1 MRSPS
6 PSRRFNGDN
15 YNYNYKGG
23 LVDGTLKEKSV
34 VTKGSLVNYARNEN
48 LRPASPNNILTRNRE
63 NLRNK
68 GTCTHHI
75 GSKIDEMEVGEGLV
89 NEDSKSIPLED
100 IDNPLIA
107 LDCFIFL

>member
-1 MRSPS
+1 M
-6 PSRRFNGDN
+6 
-15 YNYNYKGG
+15 
-23 LVDGTLKEKSV
+23 DGTLKEKSV